1 MSRKNLKN
9 LVFSGLLA
17 VSMAPALV
25 TPVLADNAKS
35 ANVAER
41 SVDYA
46 IAKVQFVVK
55 EAGQETVLAGGD
67 YRVAKDAN
75 GNAKYQE
82 LNQFCPVGYKVT
94 MTGDYTPNPDQ
105 ALVVYV
111 TKFPVVSVKFVD
123 DETNAEILT
132 GDAQVLVDE
141 NNITQ
146 YSQFQGYVPEGYELT
161 LAGDV
166 KLPDDGTLE
175 IRVHKKAEAPK
186 PADKLDVALQFVTE
200 NDEIVGHTKATL
212 PVRFGNTANYKDVA
226 KYVPEGYELALSGDF
241 VIDTAHLNKHID
253 ITVRKVEAP
262 KPADKLDVALQFVTE
277 NDEIVGHTKAKLPVR
292 FGNTANYKDVE
303 KYVPEGYELALSG
316 DFLIDTKHL
325 DKPID
330 ITVRKVN
337 SEKPETPEEKP
348 ENPQKPSK
356 PENNKPSKPGEKP
369 AAKPEKHEG
378 VNTGDFA
385 SLFAGISAVT
395 AGSGAAVLAMRKKKN
410 NK

>member
-212 PVRFGNTANYKDVA
+212 PVRFGNTANYKDV
-226 KYVPEGYELALSGDF
+226 
-241 VIDTAHLNKHID
+241 
-253 ITVRKVEAP
+253 
-262 KPADKLDVALQFVTE
+262 
-277 NDEIVGHTKAKLPVR
+277 
-292 FGNTANYKDVE
+292 E